1 MTDTEQSLL
10 TLLRRALFGCEL
22 PLPSDVDWQRVLRK
36 PSATAFICWF
46 MTA

>member
-22 PLPSDVDWQRVLRK
+22 PLPSDVDWQSIFEE
-36 PSATAFICWF
+36 PATAFICWF